1 MSLIHSKLRLC
12 LGLGLLA
19 LAASAQAQLVS
30 DGGTAVISTTT
41 NIAADLTVGNAGPNT
56 TLIITNGGSVT
67 ANNTVSGSSAA
78 ATNNLI
84 AVSGAGSKLTTPG
97 GGSVLRTGNVG
108 AFNRLFISEGAAV
121 STGFG
126 VIGFPAAASNNTVLV
141 TDSGSVWSN
150 SSVIY
155 VGEGGSSNSLTIA
168 NAGRV
173 VAGSSAIG
181 VVASASNN
189 LVLVTGTNS
198 LWSTVNTINVGDAG
212 GGSQLRVSSAGTVTA
227 TGLVLGNQASS
238 SGNRLNVGGGNVRDT
253 NAAGNAALDVRRG
266 SVQFNGGNITAD
278 NLLLT
283 NAQGSFTFN
292 DGTLTT
298 RAATINNGQSFVVG
312 ANAGAAPA
320 GTNFANT
327 ALIRVP
333 SAGSSGPASPYPSTI
348 NINNL
353 AGTITKATVT
363 ISNLSHAASYD
374 VDLLLVSPDGTAV
387 ILMANAGDFAVT
399 NLTLTFDDAAN
410 KPLPLNGQL
419 TNGTYHPSTYAP
431 RNLPFPAPLGPYST
445 NLATFIGSSPN
456 GTWSLFVNDAVSG
469 NFGGITNG
477 WNLKLVTTTPAAT
490 WDVRSNA
497 APTVVA
503 NGLQVGGAGSG
514 ATLLVTNGATLSASS
529 AAYIGY
535 NSSAGNNR
543 AIIAGAN
550 SFWTSSSDLYV
561 GLSGSGNALLI
572 TNSGRVADGYAYIG
586 YGSAFPGESS
596 FGNDN
601 QVTVSGA
608 NTLWTGSG
616 DLSIGHYGSGNSLVI
631 ANGGTVADSVG
642 HIGNQSIANN
652 NQVTVS
658 GVNSMWS
665 NSASLNV
672 GFDGS
677 FSTLLV
683 TSNGTVKT
691 ATTIVGANF
700 TSSGNLLTVGN
711 GTLTA
716 TNASANATLDVRRGS
731 VLFNGGNII
740 ADRLLLTNGANGN
753 FTFNAGTLVTR
764 TATISNGLDFVVGSS
779 ALPGLNANFV
789 NAALI
794 TIPAS
799 GTEGPAAP
807 YPSIINV
814 ADLSGIVT
822 RATVTVSNLTHTFP
836 KDMDLLLVGP
846 DGTRVVLMA
855 AAGNSAISGVTLTF
869 DDASLNFPP
878 PSGQI
883 PSGTYHPSRYFLED
897 LPGAP
902 PQPYSTNLASFN
914 GANPNGA
921 WSLFVYDFESGD
933 SGMIANG
940 WSLNLTTTPAPTWD
954 VRSNATPT
962 TVNGNL
968 YIGQS
973 ASNARLLITNGA
985 VLASADSIVGVNVE
999 ASNNTAL
1006 VTGAGSVWNSS
1017 VDLRVGQAGSFN
1029 TLLIANGGAVSNTA
1043 GRIGFFGNN
1052 NAVMLSDSGSV
1063 WNNNAPLY
1071 IGFAGNG
1078 NQLTVSNGAS
1088 VVNTI
1093 GYLGELPGANNN
1105 RATVTGSGSQ
1115 WINHNNLYV
1124 GDGGSFN
1131 SLLIAN
1137 GAEVVVGNSSA
1148 IIGNASGANSNL
1160 VTVTDAGSLLRCASQ
1175 KFTFGNG
1182 SFNTL
1187 LITNGGTVQARG
1199 VTLNPGAGGGNLL
1212 TVGNGTLNINTMTL
1226 DIAGG
1231 TLVFNGGFIS
1241 APQLMLNGG
1250 TFTFNAG
1257 TFNILHALGTPSL
1270 VGDGINPATYFMS
1283 GNSSDTHL
1291 TSGLVITNHAILSG
1305 NGYIQNGIVTI
1316 APGGTLSPG
1325 SGIGSVA
1332 LQLPPILQGKITME
1346 ISKSGGTLAN
1356 DFIEIGDVLS
1366 LGGSLVITNLGPDA
1380 LAAGDNFQL
1389 FSATGPIDGAFSSL
1403 TLPALPAGLVW
1414 KNNLLVDGSIAVVT
1428 KAAPNISGLS
1438 RAGTNLNFTV
1448 TGGSPGAL
1456 WNLLTSTNAA
1466 APLANWITNRSGV
1479 FDWLGNASV
1488 TNGINSTE
1496 PQRYFRINAP

>member
-1 MSLIHSKLRLC
+1 MFKAISLATSQSPNTRIMSLIHSKLQLF

-30 DGGTAVISTTT
+30 DGGTAVIITTT
-41 NIAADLTVGNAGPNT
+41 NIATDLTVGNAGPNT

-67 ANNTVSGSSAA
+67 ANNAVTGSSAA

-97 GGSVLRTGNVG
+97 GGSVLRTGNIG
-108 AFNRLFISEGAAV
+108 AFNRLFVSEGGAV

-126 VIGFPAAASNNTVLV
+126 VIGYPAAATNNTVLV

-150 SSVIY
+150 SSVVYI
-155 VGEGGSSNSLTIA
+155 GEGGSGNSLTIM

-173 VAGSSAIG
+173 VAGSSTIG

-198 LWSTVNTINVGDAG
+198 LWSTVNTLNVGDAG
-212 GGSQLRVSSAGTVTA
+212 GGSQLRVSSGGTVTA
-227 TGLVLGNQASS
+227 TGLVLGHQASS
-238 SGNRLNVGGGNVRDT
+238 SGNRLNVGGGAVRAT
-253 NAAGNAALDVRRG
+253 NAAGTAALDVRRG

-283 NAQGSFTFN
+283 SAQGSFTFN

-333 SAGSSGPASPYPSTI
+333 GTGAVGPASPYPSSI
-348 NINNL
+348 SINNL

-363 ISNLSHAASYD
+363 VSNLSHAASYD
-374 VDLLLVSPDGTAV
+374 VDMLLVSPDGTAV

-399 NLTLTFDDAAN
+399 NLTLTFDDAAS

-419 TNGTYHPSTYAP
+419 TNGTYHPSTHAP

-445 NLATFIGSSPN
+445 NLATFIGASPN
-456 GTWSLFVNDAVSG
+456 GTWSLFVNDAGGGDS
-469 NFGGITNG
+469 GGITNG
-477 WNLKLVTTTPAAT
+477 WSLKLVTTTPAAV

-503 NGLQVGGAGSG
+503 SGLQIGGGGSG

-529 AAYIGY
+529 AAYVGY

-543 AIIAGAN
+543 AIIAGPN

-586 YGSAFPGESS
+586 YGSLFPGESD
-596 FGNDN
+596 FGNNN

-608 NTLWTGSG
+608 NSLWTSSG
-616 DLSIGHYGSGNSLVI
+616 NVSVGHSGSGNSLLI
-631 ANGGTVADSVG
+631 ANGSAVTDSIG
-642 HIGNQSIANN
+642 HIGYQSIAGY
-652 NQVTVS
+652 NQVTVT
-658 GVNSMWS
+658 GPNSAWS
-665 NSASLNV
+665 NSAGLNV

-683 TSNGTVKT
+683 TDGATVSSPNVS
-691 ATTIVGANF
+691 VGA
-700 TSSGNLLTVGN
+700 SSGNVLTVGN
-711 GTLTA
+711 GSLTV
-716 TNASANATLDVRRGS
+716 TNATQNGTLDVRRGS
-731 VLFNGGNII
+731 AIFTGGNIT
-740 ADRLLLTNGANGN
+740 ADQLLLTNGSAGTV
-753 FTFNAGTLVTR
+753 TFNAGTLITR
-764 TATISNGLDFVVGSS
+764 TATISNGLDFVVG
-779 ALPGLNANFV
+779 
-789 NAALI
+789 
-794 TIPAS
+794 
-799 GTEGPAAP
+799 
-807 YPSIINV
+807 
-814 ADLSGIVT
+814 
-822 RATVTVSNLTHTFP
+822 
-836 KDMDLLLVGP
+836 
-846 DGTRVVLMA
+846 
-855 AAGNSAISGVTLTF
+855 
-869 DDASLNFPP
+869 
-878 PSGQI
+878 
-883 PSGTYHPSRYFLED
+883 
-897 LPGAP
+897 
-902 PQPYSTNLASFN
+902 
-914 GANPNGA
+914 
-921 WSLFVYDFESGD
+921 
-933 SGMIANG
+933 ANG
-940 WSLNLTTTPAPTWD
+940 GFDAATWD

-973 ASNARLLITNGA
+973 ASNARLFITNGA
-985 VLASADSIVGVNVE
+985 ILTSASGSVGFNVD
-999 ASNNTAL
+999 ANNNAAL
-1006 VTGAGSVWNSS
+1006 VTGAGS
-1017 VDLRVGQAGSFN
+1017 A
-1029 TLLIANGGAVSNTA
+1029 
-1043 GRIGFFGNN
+1043 
-1052 NAVMLSDSGSV
+1052 
-1063 WNNNAPLY
+1063 WNNNATLY
-1071 IGFAGNG
+1071 VGFAGNG

-1088 VVNTI
+1088 VFNTI
-1093 GYLGELPGANNN
+1093 GYLGELSGANNN
-1105 RATVTGSGSQ
+1105 RATVTGPGSQ

-1187 LITNGGTVQARG
+1187 LITNGGTVQTKG
-1199 VTLNPGAGGGNLL
+1199 FDVDAGTSGENWL
-1212 TVGNGTLNINTMTL
+1212 VIANGTLNVQESAFHMY
-1226 DIAGG
+1226 GG
-1231 TLVFNGGFIS
+1231 SVI
-1241 APQLMLNGG
+1241 LNGG
-1250 TFTFNAG
+1250 VVNTPQLWLDGGSFTFNAG
-1257 TFNILHALGTPSL
+1257 TVNVGHKVGNNGAVFT
-1270 VGDGINPATYFMS
+1270 VGDGTKAATYFMS
-1283 GNSSDTHL
+1283 GLPSDTHL
-1291 TSGLVITNHAILSG
+1291 FSSGLLITNQGMLAG
-1305 NGYIQNGIVTI
+1305 NGQINDGVLTV
-1316 APGGTLSPG
+1316 ANGGTLSPG
-1325 SGIGSVA
+1325 SSIGTIN
-1332 LQLPPILQGKITME
+1332 LRFPPTLQGKTIME
-1346 ISKSGGTLAN
+1346 ISKASGGLAN
-1356 DFIEIGDVLS
+1356 DVINIGDVLT
-1366 LGGSLVITNLGPDA
+1366 LGGSLTVTNIGPDA
-1380 LAAGDNFQL
+1380 LAAGDSFTL
-1389 FSATGPIDGAFSSL
+1389 FTAVGPIGGAFASL
-1403 TLPALPAGLVW
+1403 SLPSLPAGLSW
-1414 KNNLLVDGSIAVVT
+1414 TNKLMLDGSIAVVNKTAPRLGGLT
-1428 KAAPNISGLS
+1428 K
-1438 RAGTNLNFTV
+1438 AGTNLNFTV
-1448 TGGSPGAL
+1448 SGGSPGAP
-1456 WNLLTSTNAA
+1456 WNLLTSTNVA